1 MSGGTTSS
9 RLGGW
14 RVALRLARREAWRRK
29 AQTALMLLLI
39 CLPVMAV
46 SAATVVWRTSDVSS
60 AESVTRRMGAAAA
73 VLTPQQTRDVEQ
85 KFDPDD
91 GTAWGAA
98 NEPPAT
104 EAEIRTVLGDRQLLP
119 VRRDSADYRT
129 AHGIAGTNLL
139 VADLREPLAAGLFR
153 LDDGRFPRSVDE
165 VVVNQAVADRG
176 PGLGDTLVLE
186 RRAPDGTKVPR
197 ELRIVGVGDYADSRT
212 RAWAAVLPG
221 AIGKPTADD
230 GPPQLLAGGGPVTWS
245 DVRALN
251 ALGVIVASR
260 QVLTDPPPESALAP
274 DMRGGDEGDDTALTV
289 LGLVV
294 AMVLLEVVLLA
305 GPAFAVRARAQAHTL
320 ALVAASGGTPA
331 QARRTVLASGVV
343 VGLVGGV
350 LGVGLGIAGS
360 TLAVPIAQRLD
371 AAWFGPFE
379 VPWALVALVAGFGFL
394 SALLAA
400 VVPAFAASRQDVVAV
415 LAGRRGEGR
424 PSRRSPVVGLVLIGL
439 GVAGSVAGS
448 RPGGGSSA
456 LLVGGSAIVSVVG
469 MIFLVPVVVAAV
481 ARLAA
486 RLPLPLRFAARD
498 AARHRMRTVPA
509 IAAVGA
515 TVAGVIAL
523 GIAVTSQAASDEQG
537 YSPMLPIGNGA
548 VSLPTD
554 ATPRQVDEVEAILR
568 KGLPDAPR
576 ERVTGVVM
584 DGADHSLDIGL
595 AHGDQRVMTSYRGI
609 LGTSFLVADRLPDYL
624 GARPD
629 DRAGADRALADGG
642 IVVLRNRSEKA
653 LPADRL
659 TVEVGEVPFEG
670 GEIAHR
676 RRADLPAAAARV
688 PERSSPVAAVLSP
701 EAAAQLRLPTATTAI
716 AVRPTIEKGALKN
729 VNEQLAAS
737 TANVELQVERGYQ
750 PEAATRIIKLVLAV
764 LGGILMLG
772 GTLTATFLAL
782 SDARPDFA
790 TMAAVGARPR
800 TRRGVAASYA
810 LVVGLVGALLGAPIG
825 FIPGV
830 AISRPL
836 TYDDVTS
843 STLLAIPWPLLGA
856 VVVGLPLLT
865 ALIVGLAAR
874 SRLPLVA
881 RLD

>member
-1 MSGGTTSS
+1 MSTTGSS
-9 RLGGW
+9 LGGW

-29 AQTALMLLLI
+29 GQTLLMLVLI
-39 CLPVMAV
+39 CGPVLAV

-60 AESVTRRMGAAAA
+60 AESVTRRMGGAEAL
-73 VLTPQQTRDVEQ
+73 LTPQQTRDMAQ

-91 GTAWGAA
+91 GTSWGAE

-104 EAEIRTVLGDRQLLP
+104 EAEIRTVLGVRPLLP
-119 VRRDSADYRT
+119 VRQESADYRT
-129 AHGIAGTNLL
+129 ARGVAGTNLL
-139 VADLREPLAAGLFR
+139 VVDLRHPLAEGLFR
-153 LDDGRFPRSVDE
+153 LDEGRFPRATDE
-165 VVVNQAVADRG
+165 VVVNEAVADRG
-176 PGLGDTLVLE
+176 PGLGEKLMLE
-186 RRAPDGTKVPR
+186 QRAPDGTKVPR

-212 RAWAAVLPG
+212 RAWAGVLPG
-221 AIGKPTADD
+221 ALGEPTADD
-230 GPPQLLAGGGPVTWS
+230 GPPQLLVGGGPVSWS
-245 DVRALN
+245 DVRKLN
-251 ALGVIVASR
+251 ELGVLVASR
-260 QVLTDPPPESALAP
+260 QVLTDPPPESALDP
-274 DMRGGDEGDDTALTV
+274 GMRGGGEGDDNTALTV

-360 TLAVPIAQRLD
+360 TLAIPIAQRLD

-379 VPWALVALVAGFGFL
+379 VPWLLLALVAGFGFV
-394 SALLAA
+394 SAVLAA
-400 VVPAFAASRQDVVAV
+400 VVPAFAASRQDVVGV

-439 GVAGSVAGS
+439 GVAGSVLGS

-456 LLVGGSAIVSVVG
+456 LLVGASAIVSVVG
-469 MIFLVPVVVAAV
+469 MIFLVPVVVAGL

-523 GIAVTSQAASDEQG
+523 GIAVSSQAASDERG
-537 YSPMLPIGNGA
+537 YSPMLPIGYGA

-554 ATPRQVDEVEAILR
+554 ATPANIDEVEEILR

-584 DGADHSLDIGL
+584 DAEDHSLDIGF
-595 AHGDQRVMTSYRGI
+595 AHGDERVNTSYQGI
-609 LGTSFLVADRLPDYL
+609 LGTSYVVADGLPDYL
-624 GARPD
+624 GTRPE
-629 DRAGADRALADGG
+629 DRAAADRALADGG

-659 TVEVGEVPFEG
+659 TVEVGEIPFEG
-670 GEIAHR
+670 GEIENVR
-676 RRADLPAAAARV
+676 RTELPAAAARV

-701 EAAAQLRLPTATTAI
+701 EAAAELRLPTATTAI
-716 AVRPTIEKGALKN
+716 AVRPTIERAARTN
-729 VNEQLAAS
+729 VNEQLAA
-737 TANVELQVERGYQ
+737 TPANVELLVERGYQ
-750 PEAATRIIKLVLAV
+750 PDAATQIIKLVLAV

-836 TYDDVTS
+836 TYDDVTN